1 MKRTAITLMAIAI
14 FSKVLGFGR
23 ELTLSYTYG
32 TSSISDAYLIALTIP
47 SAIFGFVS
55 NGLVAGYIPMYNR
68 IVAAEGEAGAQTF
81 TSNLAN
87 IMFVICSIVISV
99 SLAFTG
105 PIVKFFAS
113 GFSGDTLNLCIR
125 FTKITLLAIYF
136 PSLVAIYTGYLQ
148 IKGNFVVPAFV
159 GVPFNLLVIISLF
172 LSLKLGLI
180 TMAIGFV
187 LAMGAKWFLLIAY
200 ARSDGYKYRFY
211 LHPRNPRIKE
221 FFLLVLP
228 VIIGVSVNEIN
239 VLVDRTI
246 ASTLVE
252 GGISA
257 LNYANRLTAFA
268 QGIFV
273 ASISTVLYPLISKL
287 AIEQRI
293 TELKQHLS
301 TAITGISLLMVPS
314 VVGMVLFA
322 QPIVTILFR
331 RGAFDA
337 DSVALTAYA
346 LSFYAIGMI
355 GWGITDVSLRAFYAF
370 QNTKTPTILAIVGV
384 AVNIVLNLVLS
395 RYIGIGGL
403 ALATSIAALTV
414 SFLMLLGLRKK
425 IGALGLT
432 KNVIAFFKIVI
443 ASLIMGVGARI
454 SFGFLLNMMGQNL
467 SLILSIIL
475 AVIIYALLIYFM
487 RIEEVDNVVDRLKL
501 RFKCK

>member
-1 MKRTAITLMAIAI
+1 MQICHIASHKGNVGDLINHQGFYNNMLPAEVSANIERIELRDFYYSYNQRRVFDEHLARQLNKCDLVVIGGGGYLDAQWPESETGTTLSLSRQFID
-14 FSKVLGFGR
+14 SLSTKVLVNAIGYHEYPGR
-23 ELTLSYTYG
+23 TNASICRKFSSFLGYVSQLDNWMVTVRNDGSYE
-32 TSSISDAYLIALTIP
+32 
-47 SAIFGFVS
+47 
-55 NGLVAGYIPMYNR
+55 R
-68 IVAAEGEAGAQTF
+68 
-81 TSNLAN
+81 
-87 IMFVICSIVISV
+87 
-99 SLAFTG
+99 LAFRYGET
-105 PIVKFFAS
+105 A
-113 GFSGDTLNLCIR
+113 LHN
-125 FTKITLLAIYF
+125 
-136 PSLVAIYTGYLQ
+136 
-148 IKGNFVVPAFV
+148 IKKVPA
-159 GVPFNLLVIISLF
+159 
-172 LSLKLGLI
+172 
-180 TMAIGFV
+180 
-187 LAMGAKWFLLIAY
+187 
-200 ARSDGYKYRFY
+200 
-211 LHPRNPRIKE
+211 
-221 FFLLVLP
+221 
-228 VIIGVSVNEIN
+228 
-239 VLVDRTI
+239 
-246 ASTLVE
+246 
-252 GGISA
+252 
-257 LNYANRLTAFA
+257 
-268 QGIFV
+268 
-273 ASISTVLYPLISKL
+273 
-287 AIEQRI
+287 
-293 TELKQHLS
+293 
-301 TAITGISLLMVPS
+301 

-443 ASLIMGVGARI
+443 ASLIMGVGARM

-501 RFKCK
+501 RFKCN